1 MICHSCAS
9 RNPGCFVPAA
19 GFLLGKRQREDIF
32 WIPAFAGMTPE
43 RTAPCAAV
51 TPFSRFRLPSAGFSH
66 RGTGV
71 GKQTRRLRYGE
82 APLDVIPTKVGIQ

>member
-32 WIPAFAGMTPE
+32 WIPAFAGM
-43 RTAPCAAV
+43 

>member
-1 MICHSCAS
+1 MEFYF
-9 RNPGCFVPAA
+9 R
-19 GFLLGKRQREDIF
+19 D
-32 WIPAFAGMTPE
+32 
-43 RTAPCAAV
+43 
-51 TPFSRFRLPSAGFSH
+51 SRFRGNDTRADCPLRGSDTLQPVWLPSAGFSH